1 MVMSQLAASLK
12 PDRWKLLLFA
22 GLVLL
27 VLGGSAQ
34 SWAFT
39 DGLHPRP
46 PYDDLLGL
54 LPLWPLAVLLLVPL
68 LIVSM
73 PLLPLGID
81 LSALK
86 TWYGIGAIGAYLY
99 GVACACTAVGRQVRR

>member
-1 MVMSQLAASLK
+1 MSRLAASLK
-12 PDRWKLLLFA
+12 PDRRKLLLFV
-22 GLVLL
+22 GLLLL
-27 VLGGSAQ
+27 VLGGSIQ

-39 DGLHPRP
+39 DGLRPQP
-46 PYDDLLGL
+46 PYYDLLGP
-54 LPLWPLAVLLLVPL
+54 LPLWPLAVLLLTPL

-81 LSALK
+81 LSALE

-99 GVACACTAVGRQVRR
+99 GVACACAAVGRRIRP